1 MDLTDVIRQ
10 LESKKRTLEQNKKKE
25 IEKINDKYNQK
36 IDELEMALKVNKEMN
51 TVCLRCNGRGQE
63 RYTDAA
69 GDTDSK
75 RCEKC
80 GGTGREPTGTE
91 RED

>member
-36 IDELEMALKVNKEMN
+36 IDELEMDLKVNKEMN
-51 TVCLRCNGRGQE
+51 TVCLRCDGRGQE
-63 RYTDAA
+63 KYTDAA
-69 GDTDSK
+69 GDTDRK